1 MANDGE
7 LQSAEIPVSAG
18 LGPDVVISPDTL
30 SPNRLRPRQVRTRK
44 WPVLDAFGAPE
55 IDLNTWEF
63 EVSAWWNQCCGS
75 VGKSSNACRASRY
88 LQTCIVSRGG
98 LV

>member
-30 SPNRLRPRQVRTRK
+30 SPNRLPPRQVRTRK

-63 EVSAWWNQCCGS
+63 EVS
-75 VGKSSNACRASRY
+75 
-88 LQTCIVSRGG
+88 G
-98 LV
+98 LVESVLWFSCEEFQRLPRVKVFADMHCVTR